1 MRTPPSVALLPFLAM
16 LLLVLA
22 AAEPVDAQDTQRF
35 IRMIELLDRGEV
47 VFGESVPHRSVEG
60 AVAMSR
66 STDSDFLFYDME
78 HSTFDVPQLQAFLQF
93 LLDPARILA
102 RGRPGTEHPVM
113 VRIPANGREM
123 NQWMVKNLLDQG
135 VHGIIAPFI
144 ENAAQAENL
153 VRAMRYP
160 QPPGATNP
168 SPPGERGSGAGAAV
182 RYWGV
187 PGAEYRQLAD
197 LWRLSPRGELLNLML
212 IENEEGVRNIREIAQ
227 VPGVTVIVPAPGD
240 LNSYY
245 SGDREKVEEA
255 IQTVLAA
262 CLEFDVPCGITAG
275 PNDVVERIEQ
285 GFRVLITGGE
295 GLRLGREAAGR
306 H

>member
-1 MRTPPSVALLPFLAM
+1 MTAKLIPATLALATA
-16 LLLVLA
+16 LVLA
-22 AAEPVDAQDTQRF
+22 SPPPAAGQEGEGQRF
-35 IRMIELLDRGEV
+35 IRMVELLDTGEV
-47 VFGESVPHRSVEG
+47 VFGSSVPYRNAEG

-66 STDSDFLFYDME
+66 STDADFLFYDME
-78 HSTFDVPQLQAFLQF
+78 HSTFDMPQLQTFLQF

-102 RGRPGTEHPVM
+102 RGRPGTEHPVL

-123 NQWMVKNLLDQG
+123 NQWIIKNVMDQG
-135 VHGIIAPFI
+135 AHGIIAPFI
-144 ENAAQAENL
+144 ENGAQAENV

-160 QPPGATNP
+160 QPPGATHP
-168 SPPGERGSGAGAAV
+168 DPPGERGSGAGAAV
-182 RYWGV
+182 RLWGI

-197 LWRLSPRGELLNLML
+197 LWRLSPTGELLNLML

-240 LNSYY
+240 LSSYY
-245 SGDREKVEEA
+245 TGDQERVEEA

-275 PNDVVERIEQ
+275 PNDVVRRIEE

-306 H
+306 R

>member
-1 MRTPPSVALLPFLAM
+1 MNTKILPSLLMLT

-22 AAEPVDAQDTQRF
+22 SPRGGEAQSPERF
-35 IRMIELLDRGEV
+35 IRMVELLDQGEV
-47 VFGESVPHRSVEG
+47 VFGASVPYRNVEG

-66 STDSDFLFYDME
+66 STDADFLFYDME
-78 HSTFDVPQLQAFLQF
+78 HSTFDVPQLQTFLQF

-102 RGRPGTEHPVM
+102 RGRPGTDHPVM

-123 NQWMVKNLLDQG
+123 NQWMIKNLLDQG

-144 ENAAQAENL
+144 ENGAQAENV

-160 QPPGATNP
+160 QPPGATHP
-168 SPPGERGSGAGAAV
+168 DPPGERGSGSGAAV
-182 RYWGV
+182 RLWGV
-187 PGAEYRQLAD
+187 SGMEYRQLAD
-197 LWRLSPRGELLNLML
+197 LWGLSPRGELLNLML

-240 LNSYY
+240 LSSYY
-245 SGDREKVEEA
+245 SGDRQKVEAA

-275 PNDVVERIEQ
+275 PNDVVQRIQE
-285 GFRVLITGGE
+285 GFRVLITSGE

-306 H
+306 P

>member
-1 MRTPPSVALLPFLAM
+1 MNPTKPVLAVLTLSAALLLGSPPELK
-16 LLLVLA
+16 
-22 AAEPVDAQDTQRF
+22 AQDGQRF
-35 IRMIELLDRGEV
+35 IRMVELLDAGEV
-47 VFGESVPHRSVEG
+47 VFGASVPYRNVEG

-66 STDSDFLFYDME
+66 SADADFLFYDME
-78 HSTFDVPQLQAFLQF
+78 HSTFDMPQLQSFLQF

-102 RGRPGTEHPVM
+102 RGRPGTEHPVL

-123 NQWMVKNLLDQG
+123 NQWIIKNVLDQG
-135 VHGIIAPFI
+135 AHGIIAPFI
-144 ENAAQAENL
+144 ENGAQAENV

-160 QPPGATNP
+160 QPPDATHP
-168 SPPGERGSGAGAAV
+168 APPGERGSGAGAAV
-182 RYWGV
+182 RLWGV
-187 PGAEYRQLAD
+187 PGGEYRQLAD
-197 LWRLSPRGELLNLML
+197 LWGLSPRGELVNLML

-240 LNSYY
+240 LASYY
-245 SGDREKVEEA
+245 TGDQERVEQA
-255 IQTVLAA
+255 IQDVLAA

-275 PNDVVERIEQ
+275 PNDVVRRIEE

-306 H
+306 R